1 MRLSQY
7 ELATEVEA
15 GLLVTRLVV
24 LILRMRGAHSFSGH
38 TRTPSDIRWARLCRI
53 LRHKRSEFEGQ
64 NSILYEEAGQV
75 EIVAVERE
83 RVVVVSPPW
92 RPTATDEIY
101 GHLTNTPSFERTS
114 VLAL

>member
-7 ELATEVEA
+7 EPSTEVEA

-38 TRTPSDIRWARLCRI
+38 TRTFSDIMWARLCRI
-53 LRHKRSEFEGQ
+53 LRHKRSEFQGQ
-64 NSILYEEAGQV
+64 NSILYEAGQV

-83 RVVVVSPPW
+83 RVVVVPPP
-92 RPTATDEIY
+92 RGRQEIWSSSKY
-101 GHLTNTPSFERTS
+101 
-114 VLAL
+114 A